1 MPERDLGHR
10 LRHRGPLQLCGLM
23 REPRAAGKEGRP
35 LGPAGL
41 GAQLPWVSSRA
52 LVSSA
57 LSSLEGPRPFPPTLY
72 SKSQGGACV
81 QKRAVKASRKT
92 PPACRGSLF
101 PRGLS

>member
-1 MPERDLGHR
+1 MLERGLGHR

-35 LGPAGL
+35 SGLQAPASMG
-41 GAQLPWVSSRA
+41 QQQSSGFLCPVPSGR
-52 LVSSA
+52 
-57 LSSLEGPRPFPPTLY
+57 PRPFPPTLY

-81 QKRAVKASRKT
+81 QERVGKASRKA